1 LDGSCI
7 GIWAV
12 FHFSMAG
19 IVRGGNRSRFEGA
32 KRALG
37 DDHGANVVRRVAASK
52 TDAMGIHDTQTGP
65 VFMKSFPALGFIGY
79 EP

>member
-1 LDGSCI
+1 
-7 GIWAV
+7 
-12 FHFSMAG
+12 MAG

-37 DDHGANVVRRVAASK
+37 DDHGANVVRRVATTK
-52 TDAMGIHDTQTGP
+52 TDTGGIHDKQTGL
-65 VFMKSFPALGFIGY
+65 VLMKPFTALDFIES